1 MKLLSSF
8 MVMNAKGGD
17 RVSFTFD
24 DIDDAT
30 GEARSENNKRS
41 FFVVDSE
48 LESHIEAIRDF
59 IRDHKLDG
67 LEV

>member
-24 DIDDAT
+24 DIDEET
-30 GEARSENNKRS
+30 GEAISENNKKS
-41 FFVVDSE
+41 FFVVDSG
-48 LESHIEAIRDF
+48 LKSHIEAIRDF
-59 IRDHKLDG
+59 IRENK

>member
-24 DIDDAT
+24 DIDDNT
-30 GEARSENNKRS
+30 GEARGENNKKS
-41 FFVVDSE
+41 FFVVDSG
-48 LESHIEAIRDF
+48 LKSHIEAIRDF
-59 IRDHKLDG
+59 IRENK

>member
-24 DIDDAT
+24 DIDDNT
-30 GEARSENNKRS
+30 GEARSENNKKS
-41 FFVVDSE
+41 FFVVDSG
-48 LESHIEAIRDF
+48 LKSHIEAIRDF
-59 IRDHKLDG
+59 IRENK

>member
-24 DIDDAT
+24 DIDDDT
-30 GEARSENNKRS
+30 GEARSENNKKS
-41 FFVVDSE
+41 FFVVDTG
-48 LESHIEAIRDF
+48 LKSHIEAIRDY
-59 IRDHKLDG
+59 IRENKLEG
-67 LEV
+67 

>member
-8 MVMNAKGGD
+8 MAMNAKGGD

-24 DIDDAT
+24 VINEET
-30 GEARSENNKRS
+30 GEAISENNKKS
-41 FFVVDSE
+41 FFVVDE
-48 LESHIEAIRDF
+48 DLRENINAIRDY
-59 IRDHKLDG
+59 IRENK

>member
-24 DIDDAT
+24 DIDDDT
-30 GEARSENNKRS
+30 GEARSENNKKS
-41 FFVVDSE
+41 FFVVDSG
-48 LESHIEAIRDF
+48 LKSHIEAIRDY
-59 IRDHKLDG
+59 IRENK